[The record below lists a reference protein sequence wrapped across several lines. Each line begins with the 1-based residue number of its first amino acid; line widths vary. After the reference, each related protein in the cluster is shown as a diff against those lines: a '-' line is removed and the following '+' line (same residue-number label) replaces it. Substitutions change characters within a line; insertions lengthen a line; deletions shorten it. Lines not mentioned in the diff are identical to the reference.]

1 MIRKTWVFTGILL
14 MVGLSGCRTETKE
27 GRMPGIEPYELSEET
42 VKVLEAFGMQDNS
55 SLLRFR
61 MPEKT
66 EEVLVRIWNL
76 SEDRKWEVAG
86 EGNLGAAAEQDTGSG
101 AGTLAISV
109 EENGKIEV
117 HLSSQGMLEFHT
129 DALDEIDKMTVWSR
143 GFLDKFCS
151 AEQNKEIPVAIMV
164 YDDGAEMKSYEP
176 EDYFDTL
183 AFDGMDAVQA
193 VTVEFRK

>member
-1 MIRKTWVFTGILL
+1 MKKWCLEIQGEEEKNDQKNLGIY
-14 MVGLSGCRTETKE
+14 GNSAD
-27 GRMPGIEPYELSEET
+27 GR
-42 VKVLEAFGMQDNS
+42 AFRMQDRNK
-55 SLLRFR
+55 R
-61 MPEKT
+61 
-66 EEVLVRIWNL
+66 
-76 SEDRKWEVAG
+76 G
-86 EGNLGAAAEQDTGSG
+86 QDAGSG

-176 EDYFDTL
+176 EDYFDTS